1 MHVTSW
7 FTEIIAYDHTTLNI
21 PVLVRP
27 PKSSSVG
34 PGQYL
39 DWRQLGNTGCC
50 RLFAKWKYVS
60 RFFHLPFTHFFFHL
74 PLPHPHLFEL
84 IFLLFSCI
92 QAFHFS
98 FQAIN
103 SPCLAF
109 NLTLTATR
117 LVKQITI
124 ERSALSLLLSKK
136 QRVEDWKRKWKM
148 ENLKERLQG
157 ITKLYCL

>member
-1 MHVTSW
+1 MGDRLGIPGVVGFLLSGSMSRVF
-7 FTEIIAYDHTTLNI
+7 FTFPLLI
-21 PVLVRP
+21 
-27 PKSSSVG
+27 
-34 PGQYL
+34 
-39 DWRQLGNTGCC
+39 
-50 RLFAKWKYVS
+50 
-60 RFFHLPFTHFFFHL
+60 FFFHL
-74 PLPHPHLFEL
+74 PLPHSPLFEL

-136 QRVEDWKRKWKM
+136 QRVED
-148 ENLKERLQG
+148 
-157 ITKLYCL
+157 